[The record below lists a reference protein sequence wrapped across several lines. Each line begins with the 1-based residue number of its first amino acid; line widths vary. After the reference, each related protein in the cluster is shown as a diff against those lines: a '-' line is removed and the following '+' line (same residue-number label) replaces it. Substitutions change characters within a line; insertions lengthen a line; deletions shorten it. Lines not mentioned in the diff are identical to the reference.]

1 MPMGARSYTIEA
13 PAKLNIR
20 LKITGRRPDGY
31 HELVSIMTP
40 VSLLDVIEVRE
51 KAGEGVELTASGY
64 PVPLDD
70 GNIVVRAAQS
80 FSATTGLQSGVSI
93 KITKNIPVAAGLGGG
108 SSDAAATLLI
118 LNEIHSKPL
127 SMDDLRGLALHL
139 GADVPFFLACM
150 PCLVTGIGEI
160 LEPVERWREFWYVIV
175 TPPIRVSTAWVYQN
189 YRMKLTRGEYRFIKK
204 VLESASLVI
213 SQVLEND
220 LETVTSAIFPI
231 IDRIKRL
238 LVENGAEG
246 ALMSGSGPSVF
257 GAFGSVELA
266 ASAKKHLLAQKLG
279 DVFMVKT
286 WKRGSGSVID
296 RMNRWGVVKR

>member
-1 MPMGARSYTIEA
+1 MPMGARSFTIEA

-40 VSLLDVIEVRE
+40 VSLLDVIEVR
-51 KAGEGVELTASGY
+51 KKGGEGVELSASGY

-70 GNIVVRAAQS
+70 GNIVVRAVQS
-80 FSATTGLQSGVSI
+80 FSAATGLQSGVSI
-93 KITKNIPVAAGLGGG
+93 KIIKNIPVAAGMGGG

-118 LNEIHSKPL
+118 LNEIYSKPL
-127 SMDDLRGLALHL
+127 SMNDLRGLALRL
-139 GADVPFFLACM
+139 GADAPFFLVGT

-160 LEPVERWREFWYVIV
+160 LEPLAIWPEFWYVIV
-175 TPPIRVSTAWVYQN
+175 TPPIQVSTAWVYQN
-189 YRMKLTRGEYRFIKK
+189 YRMKLTTGEYPFIKK
-204 VLESASLVI
+204 ALESASLVI

-220 LETVTSAIFPI
+220 LEAVTSATFPV

-257 GAFGSVELA
+257 GVFGSVEPA
-266 ASAKKHLLAQKLG
+266 ESARKHLLAQKLG
-279 DVFMVKT
+279 DVFIVKS
-286 WKRGSGSVID
+286 WKRG
-296 RMNRWGVVKR
+296 

>member
-1 MPMGARSYTIEA
+1 MPMSARTYTIEA

-20 LKITGRRPDGY
+20 LKITGQRPDGY

-40 VSLLDVIEVRE
+40 VSLLDAIEVME
-51 KAGEGVELTASGY
+51 KGGEGVELAASGY

-70 GNIVVRAAQS
+70 SNIVVRAAQS
-80 FSATTGLQSGVSI
+80 FSATTGLRSGLSI
-93 KITKNIPVAAGLGGG
+93 KITKNIPVAAGMGGG

-127 SMDDLRGLALHL
+127 SMDDLRGLALRL
-139 GADVPFFLACM
+139 GADVPFFLVCA
-150 PCLVTGIGEI
+150 PCLVTGVGEI
-160 LEPVERWREFWYVIV
+160 LEPVERWPEFWYVVV
-175 TPPIRVSTAWVYQN
+175 TPPIQVSTAWVYQN
-189 YRMKLTRGEYRFIKK
+189 YRMKLTIGEYPFIKK
-204 VLESASLVI
+204 ALESASLVI

-220 LETVTSAIFPI
+220 LEAVTAATFPI

-257 GAFGSVELA
+257 GTFGSVELA
-266 ASAKKHLLAQKLG
+266 ESAKQHLLAQKVG
-279 DVFMVKT
+279 DVFMVKN
-286 WKRGSGSVID
+286 WKRS
-296 RMNRWGVVKR
+296 

>member
-1 MPMGARSYTIEA
+1 MATAYGLLPMPMGARSYTIEA

-51 KAGEGVELTASGY
+51 NRGEGVELTASGY

-80 FSATTGLQSGVSI
+80 FSATTGLPSGVSI
-93 KITKNIPVAAGLGGG
+93 KITKNIPVAAGMGGG

-118 LNEIHSKPL
+118 LNEIYSKPL
-127 SMDDLRGLALHL
+127 SMNDLRVLALRL
-139 GADVPFFLACM
+139 GADVPFFLVCT

-160 LEPVERWREFWYVIV
+160 LEPVERWPEFWYVIV
-175 TPPIRVSTAWVYQN
+175 TPPIQVSTAWVYQN
-189 YRMKLTRGEYRFIKK
+189 YRMKLTTGEYPFIKK
-204 VLESASLVI
+204 ALESASLVI

-220 LETVTSAIFPI
+220 LEAVTSAIFPI

-266 ASAKKHLLAQKLG
+266 ESAKKHLLEQELG
-279 DVFMVKT
+279 DVFMVKS
-286 WKRGSGSVID
+286 WKRG
-296 RMNRWGVVKR
+296 

>member
-20 LKITGRRPDGY
+20 LKITGLRPDGY

-51 KAGEGVELTASGY
+51 KGGEGVEVTASGY

-70 GNIVVRAAQS
+70 GNLAVRAAKS
-80 FSATTGLQSGVSI
+80 FSTTTGLHPGLSI
-93 KITKNIPVAAGLGGG
+93 KITKNIPVAAGMGGG

-118 LNEIHSKPL
+118 LNEICSKPL
-127 SMDDLRGLALHL
+127 SKDDLHGLAIRL
-139 GADVPFFLACM
+139 GADVPFFLACT

-160 LEPVERWREFWYVIV
+160 LEPIERWPEFFYVIV
-175 TPPIRVSTAWVYQN
+175 TPPIRVSTAWVYGN
-189 YRMKLTRGEYRFIKK
+189 YRMKLTTGEYPFIKK
-204 VLESASLVI
+204 ALESASLVI

-220 LETVTSAIFPI
+220 LETVTSTVFPI

-238 LVENGAEG
+238 LVANGADG

-257 GAFGSVELA
+257 GAFGSMELA
-266 ASAKKHLLAQKLG
+266 ESAKKHLLEQKLG
-279 DVFMVKT
+279 DVFVVKT
-286 WKRGSGSVID
+286 WKRG
-296 RMNRWGVVKR
+296 